1 MFCSILELNYKGGQ
15 KPMKKLETITTTE
28 YKVTEV
34 VCNGCGN
41 TVIEQTVF
49 QLIRNGVTVLA
60 LTAKIIAL
68 TFAMNVIVKSLKISK
83 YLLKN
88 TNMIIKLIF
97 IFCNYI

>member
-1 MFCSILELNYKGGQ
+1 
-15 KPMKKLETITTTE
+15 MKKLETITTTE

-34 VCNGCGN
+34 VCNGCGKPIPQD